1 MTLTYKLY
9 RDVVGRTAAC
19 LNQELRKMNISI
31 RIINKNRMINGNSLV
46 GILQSHMRFG
56 DVIKVIFEEEKQSER
71 IRELFNEIGRE
82 I

>member
-1 MTLTYKLY
+1 
-9 RDVVGRTAAC
+9 
-19 LNQELRKMNISI
+19 
-31 RIINKNRMINGNSLV
+31 
-46 GILQSHMRFG
+46 MRFG